1 MKTVAY
7 SLQEEQIDWL
17 KTKAEQNGQSTISAA
32 LRRVLREAMER
43 DGVVL
48 SLMKPAEE
56 PAKLTNQN

>member
-7 SLQEEQIDWL
+7 SLLEEQIDWL

-43 DGVVL
+43 DGVVV
-48 SLMKPAEE
+48 SMVKPAEE
-56 PAKLTNQN
+56 PISRSN